1 MPKSVCTSID
11 FGYFRLSSSTAT
23 APINSQR
30 TTSYLCSIMTLGL
43 GYKPLKSPDRNL
55 HQQEEQCREVF
66 DQMITIIYTEKMHQ
80 TVCLADGP
88 VGKNQTTI
96 RLMNHTAGAAMF
108 TGVRCSQLGAPI
120 SRCHSS
126 FIINWCKETCLCTK

>member
-1 MPKSVCTSID
+1 M
-11 FGYFRLSSSTAT
+11 
-23 APINSQR
+23 
-30 TTSYLCSIMTLGL
+30 
-43 GYKPLKSPDRNL
+43 
-55 HQQEEQCREVF
+55 QCREVF
-66 DQMITIIYTEKMHQ
+66 DQMVAIIYTEKMHQ
-80 TVCLADGP
+80 NVCLADGP

-126 FIINWCKETCLCTK
+126 FIINGAKKLAYALNNLETLNPNWRNRRTRNS